1 MMDKDDVIEYTL
13 IASIAVAMAAFY
25 LVLYLTVILACAW
38 GVELVIGLFDLDI
51 DRTLYWTCVAVLIL
65 FCAFGKTRVNK
76 DD

>member
-1 MMDKDDVIEYTL
+1 MDKDDIIEHML
-13 IASIAVAMAAFY
+13 IASIAIAMAAFY

-38 GVELVIGLFDLDI
+38 GVELVMKLFDLDI

-65 FCAFGKTRVNK
+65 FCAFGKTRVSR